1 MEPFNAHSGR
11 AVCIRREDIDTDQ
24 IIPASFCK
32 RITKTGF
39 SDALFAH
46 WRDDPGFVLND
57 PRRAGASFLVAGQ
70 NFGIGSSREHA
81 VWALRDYGFKAVISA
96 RFGEIF
102 QGNALKN
109 GLLPI
114 VLPGPAVGDLAARV
128 EHDPDLQ
135 LSVDLTALDVRAG
148 ADSWPF
154 EIDEGARQM
163 ILNGLDEIDTT
174 LKRSAGLAAYEAS
187 RPVWLP
193 VVRPAGR
200 VG

>member
-1 MEPFNAHSGR
+1 MEPFSAHSGR
-11 AVCIRREDIDTDQ
+11 AVCIMREDIDTDQ
-24 IIPASFCK
+24 IIPARFCK

-39 SDALFAH
+39 ADALFAH
-46 WRDDPGFVLND
+46 WREDPGFVLND
-57 PRRAGASFLVAGQ
+57 PRRAGASFLVAAQ

-96 RFGEIF
+96 GFGEIF

-114 VLPGPAVGDLAARV
+114 VLPGPAVSDLAARV
-128 EHDPDLQ
+128 EHDPDLR
-135 LSVDLTALDVRAG
+135 LTVDLTALDVRVD

-163 ILNGLDEIDTT
+163 ILNGLDEIDIT
-174 LKRSAGLAAYEAS
+174 LGRSAGLADYEAS
-187 RPVWLP
+187 RPAWLP
-193 VVRPAGR
+193 VVRPADR